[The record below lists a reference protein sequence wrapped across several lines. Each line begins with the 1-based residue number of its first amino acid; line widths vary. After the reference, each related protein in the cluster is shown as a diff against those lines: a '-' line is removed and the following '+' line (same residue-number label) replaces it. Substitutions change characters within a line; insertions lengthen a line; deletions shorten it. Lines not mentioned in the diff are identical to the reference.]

1 MLTEAP
7 VRIGTARASE
17 VARCPRMGGYSL
29 LGFERVELDER
40 SQRLVL
46 RGRMLHDWKLSQLVE
61 RYGDG
66 VEIERRVA
74 WPHGE
79 LREDAL
85 ILDPGI
91 AVEIKTTTAL
101 RATDAYW
108 LQLAFA
114 VRYDD
119 AAEAGCLVLVHPATL
134 EERVL
139 PFRLTAEWSA
149 RVDGISDALTDV
161 REAAVDPPSPSPQ
174 PPGLP
179 ERICAHPGEAA
190 SHFCPF
196 AGPCFDGWQYP
207 PAEELAAEHAGS
219 IAALVLVERRRK
231 ALASELRAAE
241 EERAGIRDTLRPLL
255 RPRFPYTLGGVSGS
269 VTIKRTESAGRVLY
283 DVADAVSA
291 GQLDA
296 DALAPFTRVGK
307 PSERWTVVEHEG
319 GALPAPDYGEVPF

>member
-1 MLTEAP
+1 MITVAA
-7 VRIGTARASE
+7 RSGTARVSE
-17 VARCPRMGGYSL
+17 VARCPRMGAYSIL
-29 LGFERVELDER
+29 SYGREELDER

-46 RGRMLHDWKLSQLVE
+46 RGQMLHDWKLSQLVE

-66 VEIERRVA
+66 VDIERRVA

-91 AVEIKTTTAL
+91 AVEIKTTTAM

-139 PFRLTAEWSA
+139 PFRLTAEWEA
-149 RVDGISDALTDV
+149 RVDAITDALTQA
-161 REAAVDPPSPSPQ
+161 REAAEAPQNFPPFGQ
-174 PPGLP
+174 PHELP

-219 IAALVLVERRRK
+219 VAALVLAERRRK

-241 EERAGIRDTLRPLL
+241 QERAGLRDALRPLL
-255 RPRFPYTLGGVSGS
+255 QSGFPYTIGG

-283 DVADAVSA
+283 DVADAITA

-296 DALAPFTRVGK
+296 DGFAPFMRHGK
-307 PSERWTVVEHEG
+307 PSERWSLIEH
-319 GALPAPDYGEVPF
+319 